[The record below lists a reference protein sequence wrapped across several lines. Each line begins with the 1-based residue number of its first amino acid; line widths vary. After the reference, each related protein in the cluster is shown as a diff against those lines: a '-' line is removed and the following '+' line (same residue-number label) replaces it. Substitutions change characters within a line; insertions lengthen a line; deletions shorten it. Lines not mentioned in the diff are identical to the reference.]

1 MCLWGLFTARLW
13 ALDLGWAGSGW
24 TERGGE
30 SPAWGGGCPAPRSP
44 SGKDKAH
51 ASRHSGGLSIPVLFR
66 LTEGQRRKR
75 LAGSIYRETRRDGYR
90 GLSPTRPPRP
100 RAPKLTREALRELF
114 STACWSLRL
123 SRLPALGRGLGGS
136 PLRPTRA
143 AVPSGGAR
151 ASWAPSG
158 ERFPR
163 RGVRLILGSA
173 LSQASPHASCISWP
187 KNISLHRCSQTKD
200 PGSFSHTI
208 LGLLAG
214 TAACRL
220 GSLPPMS
227 HVHLNLAGPTG
238 NLPPALIGTYPFFS
252 HPSK

>member
-51 ASRHSGGLSIPVLFR
+51 ASRHSGGLAIPVLFR
-66 LTEGQRRKR
+66 LTLNGGAAEEEISGFHLQGNAQR
-75 LAGSIYRETRRDGYR
+75 
-90 GLSPTRPPRP
+90 
-100 RAPKLTREALRELF
+100 
-114 STACWSLRL
+114 WL
-123 SRLPALGRGLGGS
+123 SRAVTHPPAPPTGAETDPGGPAGAFQHHLLGSAPEQAPSPGAGLGGS

-151 ASWAPSG
+151 ASWAPGG

-163 RGVRLILGSA
+163 RGV
-173 LSQASPHASCISWP
+173 SQASPHASCISWP

-238 NLPPALIGTYPFFS
+238 NLPPALTGTCPFFS